1 MQGGSRGN
9 SGVHTQEYDEQP
21 SLAHRGHTA
30 HCSYSAG
37 GGGEQRG
44 RGMVILAHSGI
55 MLKGRMGGRQIGEIG
70 GGRARRREAQARG
83 ERRLSCSGVL
93 GPRWKSPQGVGS
105 FTQLFD
111 VLQHKPKLGHSSP
124 TILHEAAGRTLI
136 HSVDKIIG
144 KGF

>member
-1 MQGGSRGN
+1 
-9 SGVHTQEYDEQP
+9 
-21 SLAHRGHTA
+21 
-30 HCSYSAG
+30 
-37 GGGEQRG
+37 
-44 RGMVILAHSGI
+44 MVILAHSGI